1 MAQQFLL
8 GLNSLTFHLVLLIS
22 SFSLGNVFL
31 GLRLVLYANQK
42 MLDLQGLIPLVVL
55 ESQQPFVV
63 FLVFDHLRG
72 LFLQLEFCP
81 ILRA

>member
-8 GLNSLTFHLVLLIS
+8 GPNSLTFHLVLLIS
-22 SFSLGNVFL
+22 LFFL
-31 GLRLVLYANQK
+31 TMCLFGSANHK
-42 MLDLQGLIPLVVL
+42 MLDLQGLIPLAVL
-55 ESQQPFVV
+55 ESQHPFVV